1 MTTSFQPD
9 SVPDSGRSSAAQS
22 MAARL
27 AEFRA
32 LCARG
37 ALCTEV
43 TEQLANEA
51 ASEFLS
57 SYSER
62 GEYLGDAIALL
73 AEISTLE
80 DPCLSQPGQR
90 ATFPFLVERLSD
102 SFDPAYGDLYD
113 RAFAQMIDV
122 CRRLPAAA
130 DLDAALRRFDLAT
143 ERDLLERKAR
153 LRWRPPMV
161 HLETQAPEAQ
171 AKVRKVLILSRVTL
185 GADVAITSVALQKA
199 RQVFPHAERVLL
211 GSAKLGELFGGD
223 TLLRIRE
230 VGYKTAGGLLD
241 RLQNWLPLLAAVDS
255 EIRGFPADQVV
266 LLDPDSRLLQLGLLP
281 ALPDESNYFFFESR
295 RYGEGISASLSELT
309 LRWLN
314 EQFGAGSPILPA
326 VHLRKSDRKFARAL
340 CSRLREQAHREQSQ
354 EGQQGQGGSKRL
366 VAMSFGVGGN
376 AEKRLPDPFER
387 DVLRGIL
394 ADGCT
399 VLLDKGAGA
408 EEVERAARLVEDVQG
423 GGLPVLEL
431 SPNGLPSALE
441 NEPLRFRLITWHG
454 GIGAFSALTA
464 ECDEYV
470 GYDSSGQHIA
480 AALGVP
486 PISIFSRVAPE
497 VFRNRW
503 KPTGPGVSKQVAE
516 LAADGTPRAL
526 ADILGEVLNLHRGLH
541 REMPRK

>member
-1 MTTSFQPD
+1 M
-9 SVPDSGRSSAAQS
+9 SGHHPPQIKMQTAD
-22 MAARL
+22 RL

-32 LCARG
+32 LRARG

-57 SYSER
+57 CYRDR
-62 GEYLGDAIALL
+62 GEYLGDAITLL

-80 DPCLSQPGQR
+80 EPCLSQPGQR

-113 RAFAQMIDV
+113 RAFAQMIEV

-130 DLDAALRRFDLAT
+130 DLDAALRRFGLAT
-143 ERDLLERKAR
+143 ERDLLDRKVR
-153 LRWRPPMV
+153 LRLRLPMV
-161 HLETQAPEAQ
+161 HLETQGSEAL
-171 AKVRKVLILSRVTL
+171 AKVRKVLVLSRVTL
-185 GADVAITSVALQKA
+185 GADVAITSVMLQKA
-199 RQVFPHAERVLL
+199 RQVFPGAERVLL

-255 EIRGFPADQVV
+255 ESKGFPAGQVV
-266 LLDPDSRLLQLGLLP
+266 LIDPDSRLLQLGLLP
-281 ALPDESNYFFFESR
+281 ALHDELNYCFFESR
-295 RYGEGISASLSELT
+295 RYGEGSSASLSELT

-314 EQFGAGSPILPA
+314 EQFGAGNAILPA

-340 CSRLREQAHREQSQ
+340 CSGLRQGGQQSQ
-354 EGQQGQGGSKRL
+354 KGQGGSKRI

-376 AEKRLPDPFER
+376 PEKRIPDPFER
-387 DVLRGIL
+387 DLLRGVL

-399 VLLDKGAGA
+399 VVLDKGVGE
-408 EEVERAARLVEDVQG
+408 EEVERAGRLVEDAKAD
-423 GGLPVLEL
+423 GLPVLEL

-441 NEPLRFRLITWHG
+441 NEPFRFRLIAWHG

-464 ECDEYV
+464 ECDEYL

-486 PISIFSRVAPE
+486 TISIFSRVAPE

-503 KPTGPGVSKQVAE
+503 RPIGAGVSRVVAE
-516 LAADGTPRAL
+516 LDSVGMVRPAAA
-526 ADILGEVLNLHRGLH
+526 ILEEVMQMH
-541 REMPRK
+541 REIGASR